1 MAIYDDVKITINLN
15 ELVEIRAKLISQYD
29 DYSEKVCKG
38 EYLDG
43 GDIDRIAT
51 GLRDTLTWD
60 TLYCM
65 VDDAVLE
72 YLGIKE
78 NHYGETTIE
87 SLDVTMEKEQK
98 AREKEFK
105 KNFDMVKLESSS
117 WTIEVP
123 VRKKKEEK
131 KEVSA
136 DTYKAQEH
144 RYSDPQ

>member
-29 DYSEKVCKG
+29 DYSDKVVKG

-60 TLYCM
+60 TLYQM
-65 VDDAVLE
+65 VDEAVLE

-78 NHYGETTIE
+78 KNPSITIE
-87 SLDVTMEKEQK
+87 SIDVTMEKEQK
-98 AREKEFK
+98 EREKEFK
-105 KNFDMVKLESSS
+105 KNFEMVDLVSSS
-117 WTIEVP
+117 WTIQVP
-123 VRKKKEEK
+123 VRKSK
-131 KEVSA
+131 
-136 DTYKAQEH
+136 
-144 RYSDPQ
+144 

>member
-1 MAIYDDVKITINLN
+1 MIDDDVKITINLN

-43 GDIDRIAT
+43 GDIDRIAS

-78 NHYGETTIE
+78 THYGETAGDEPAKTY
-87 SLDVTMEKEQK
+87 EKNRQQ
-98 AREKEFK
+98 FK
-105 KNFDMVKLESSS
+105 MVKLESPS
-117 WTIEVP
+117 WTIDVP
-123 VRKKKEEK
+123 VRKKK
-131 KEVSA
+131 
-136 DTYKAQEH
+136 
-144 RYSDPQ
+144 

>member
-1 MAIYDDVKITINLN
+1 MAIYDDVKISINLN

-60 TLYCM
+60 ALYSM
-65 VDDAVLE
+65 VDDAVLD
-72 YLGIKE
+72 YLGMKE
-78 NHYGETTIE
+78 THYGETAGNEPAATY
-87 SLDVTMEKEQK
+87 EKNRQQ
-98 AREKEFK
+98 FK
-105 KNFDMVKLESSS
+105 MVKLESPS

-123 VRKKKEEK
+123 VRKNK
-131 KEVSA
+131 
-136 DTYKAQEH
+136 
-144 RYSDPQ
+144 